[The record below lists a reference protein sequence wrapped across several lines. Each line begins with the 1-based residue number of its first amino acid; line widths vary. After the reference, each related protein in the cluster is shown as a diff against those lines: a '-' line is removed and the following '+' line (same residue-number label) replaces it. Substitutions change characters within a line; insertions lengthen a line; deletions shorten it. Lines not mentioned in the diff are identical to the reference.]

1 MTYEEYIN
9 LGFKR
14 TDTHCGVLF
23 NRTGYHGYYL
33 AYELNKK
40 SLIEANSGD
49 LGNPKLFIKKRGAQR
64 FFILPLTPEQVIG
77 LLKEK

>member
-1 MTYEEYIN
+1 MIYEEYIN

-14 TDTHCGVLF
+14 TDTHCGVQF
-23 NRTGYHGYYL
+23 KNTGYHGYYL

-40 SLIEANSGD
+40 SLIEVNSGD
-49 LGNPKLFIKKRGAQR
+49 LDYPKLFIKKRGAER

-77 LLKEK
+77 LLK